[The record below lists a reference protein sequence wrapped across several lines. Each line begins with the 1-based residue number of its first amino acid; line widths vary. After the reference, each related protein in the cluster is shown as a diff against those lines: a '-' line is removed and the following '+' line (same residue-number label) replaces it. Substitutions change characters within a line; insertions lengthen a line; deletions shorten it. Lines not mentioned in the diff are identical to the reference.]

1 METLLTERIAL
12 EADQRMRSNLEL
24 VQRHYLAEIRADVE
38 EVMDTL
44 VADPHYE
51 YRGTV
56 LGATEPFAVDG
67 REAVRRIY
75 ELGVENGGIRHEYE
89 LSLVTADPNTV
100 VTEGVIRHAFAGGL
114 VRELA
119 LSFDGEIEHD
129 RWYLVEYPALVVWPF
144 GEEGLL
150 EGERVYFGDRPRV
163 LKALGA
169 GERPDLVPE
178 GRAAGDWDPASASWA
193 KAS

>member
-1 METLLTERIAL
+1 METLLPQRIAL
-12 EADQRMRSNLEL
+12 EPDERVRSNLEL
-24 VQRHYLAEIRADVE
+24 VQQHYLAEIRADVDT
-38 EVMDTL
+38 VMSTL
-44 VADPHYE
+44 GADPHYE

-67 REAVRRIY
+67 SEAVRQIY
-75 ELGVENGGIRHEYE
+75 DQGVENGGIRHEYE
-89 LSLVTADPNTV
+89 LSLVTADRNAV

-114 VRELA
+114 VSELA
-119 LSFDGEIEHD
+119 MAFDGEIERD

-144 GEEGLL
+144 GEGGLL

-163 LKALGA
+163 LRALDA

-178 GRAAGDWDPASASWA
+178 GRSAGDWDPASASWA
-193 KAS
+193 TAS